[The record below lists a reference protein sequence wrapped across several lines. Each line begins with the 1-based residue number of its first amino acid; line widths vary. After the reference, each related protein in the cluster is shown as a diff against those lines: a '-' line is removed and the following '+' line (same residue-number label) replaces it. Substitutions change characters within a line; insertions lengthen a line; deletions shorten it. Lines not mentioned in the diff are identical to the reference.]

1 MQMLLFYGSN
11 TTLSTSSFSKSD
23 PKGHGND
30 INPLTSSYPTISKGP
45 IKSGAPNPGVSSNLG
60 TIHPVVDSNKQRKL
74 EERMGPGGLGYQ
86 TGVQKSQ
93 PLPRTGK
100 SVYQG
105 KTPRTPLITDDLY
118 GEPALHFSGNQQ
130 FFFRFIVQMDNHRF
144 CRCLEEVI
152 AAEIKDLTQLSDADV
167 NMTSSSSSSD
177 RRNGRK
183 NNAKM
188 SSSWS
193 GDRVKSSSSSSSS
206 TSTPTFDTNTDA
218 EETFTSSSSSSSSHK
233 KSFPRDDDLEGLS
246 TFDTKQYSST
256 VQSFAFRIVKL
267 RILGRFLGLLTFWPT
282 WSLQVSPKDRG
293 PLILLATNAARIR
306 GSLRSSPAYPLR
318 NILEQAWINNRLA
331 FTVPWVTEFL
341 KLIVWD
347 CTYVHAYNP
356 YRDVFGLLRGM
367 QRSKLLHPVDGK
379 PSSNRLYVLIE
390 IQNLWSAVPL
400 QDIRII
406 PLPIIRG
413 EKNGKSD
420 FRSGNGFEIDDENTA
435 FTLTFLNHVTLFLNE
450 ALKIF
455 KKRKRINLA
464 KRVSQVNVFSLPSS
478 TSTSTSTSA
487 STSTSIAAVQFSNA
501 KRQTPNLIGSLHGTE
516 DTLIPYG
523 AVQNYSFPPSPQCF
537 KSPTS
542 ITKNLSCVLSGN
554 ANRTRAGSTG
564 STGCTEDTVDHG
576 GGRVATSLLAQFT
589 ATTHTVPVKQ
599 PRCATRIAPGAAAAA
614 VPVLVQ
620 KERDP
625 VVNSD
630 LASLEDRMTRCS
642 NRVRSSSSCSSDRNH
657 IHLLGVSTNN
667 TGNSSTESTVKIKNR
682 ISPVLKKAV
691 TVGSH
696 VTVQTVNIDG
706 LMVDPHVTPT
716 LTGALTGQG
725 TLIRSISSPGP
736 ELGPGPEPG
745 QRMGVGMGVGPG
757 LGTGQG
763 KGVGTGSAAE
773 TAGPMWKITKDLTL
787 FTDRYRCCS
796 SFSFHCALFDV

>member
-11 TTLSTSSFSKSD
+11 TTLSASSFSKSD
-23 PKGHGND
+23 PRGHGND
-30 INPLTSSYPTISKGP
+30 INPLTSTYPIIPKGP
-45 IKSGAPNPGVSSNLG
+45 TKSGAPNPGVSSNLG

-188 SSSWS
+188 SSSSS
-193 GDRVKSSSSSSSS
+193 GDRIKSSSSS
-206 TSTPTFDTNTDA
+206 TSTTTFDTNTDT
-218 EETFTSSSSSSSSHK
+218 EETFTSSSSSSSSSSHK
-233 KSFPRDDDLEGLS
+233 KSFSRDDDLEGIS
-246 TFDTKQYSST
+246 TFDSKQYSST

-306 GSLRSSPAYPLR
+306 GSLRSSAAYPLR

-347 CTYVHAYNP
+347 CTYVQAHNP

-464 KRVSQVNVFSLPSS
+464 KRISQVNVFSLPSS
-478 TSTSTSTSA
+478 TYTSA
-487 STSTSIAAVQFSNA
+487 STSTSIAAVQFANT

-516 DTLIPYG
+516 DTLIPFG
-523 AVQNYSFPPSPQCF
+523 AVQNYSSSPSPQCF
-537 KSPTS
+537 KSPIS
-542 ITKNLSCVLSGN
+542 IAKNLSCVLSGD
-554 ANRTRAGSTG
+554 ANRIRAGSTG
-564 STGCTEDTVDHG
+564 YTEDTVDHG

-599 PRCATRIAPGAAAAA
+599 PRSANFAAPTFNTTIAAVAATTLVVTAAGAA
-614 VPVLVQ
+614 VPLLVP
-620 KERDP
+620 KERDLA
-625 VVNSD
+625 VNSD
-630 LASLEDRMTRCS
+630 LTSLEDRMTRCS
-642 NRVRSSSSCSSDRNH
+642 NRMRSSSSGSSDRNH
-657 IHLLGVSTNN
+657 VHLLGVTNN
-667 TGNSSTESTVKIKNR
+667 AGSSSTESTVKIKNR

-691 TVGSH
+691 TVGTH
-696 VTVQTVNIDG
+696 VTVHTVNIAG
-706 LMVDPHVTPT
+706 LMIDPLVTPT
-716 LTGALTGQG
+716 LTGALIGQG

-736 ELGPGPEPG
+736 ELGPGPG
-745 QRMGVGMGVGPG
+745 QGMGMGPG
-757 LGTGQG
+757 VGTGQG
-763 KGVGTGSAAE
+763 KGVGTGSGTE

-787 FTDRYRCCS
+787 LTDRYR
-796 SFSFHCALFDV
+796 

>member
-23 PKGHGND
+23 PKGHGHD
-30 INPLTSSYPTISKGP
+30 VNPLTSSYPTIPKGP
-45 IKSGAPNPGVSSNLG
+45 IKSGAQNPGVSGNLG

-100 SVYQG
+100 SGYQG
-105 KTPRTPLITDDLY
+105 KTPRTPLVTDDLY
-118 GEPALHFSGNQQ
+118 GEPALNFSGNQQ

-152 AAEIKDLTQLSDADV
+152 AAEIKDLTHLSNADV
-167 NMTSSSSSSD
+167 DMPSSSSSND

-183 NNAKM
+183 NNTKM
-188 SSSWS
+188 SSISS
-193 GDRVKSSSSSSSS
+193 GDHVKSSSSTSS
-206 TSTPTFDTNTDA
+206 TPLTTFDTNTDT
-218 EETFTSSSSSSSSHK
+218 EETFTSSSSSSSSSSHR
-233 KSFPRDDDLEGLS
+233 KSFPRDDDLEGLR
-246 TFDTKQYSST
+246 TFDSKQYSST

-306 GSLRSSPAYPLR
+306 GSLRSSAAYPLK

-347 CTYVHAYNP
+347 CTYVQAHNP

-406 PLPIIRG
+406 PPPNLRG
-413 EKNGKSD
+413 EKNGKSN
-420 FRSGNGFEIDDENTA
+420 FRFGNGFEIDDENTA

-464 KRVSQVNVFSLPSS
+464 KRISQLNVLSLPSS
-478 TSTSTSTSA
+478 TSASTSA
-487 STSTSIAAVQFSNA
+487 STSIAAVQFTNT
-501 KRQTPNLIGSLHGTE
+501 KRQTPNSIGSLHGTE
-516 DTLIPYG
+516 DTLNPFG
-523 AVQNYSFPPSPQCF
+523 AMQNYSFSPSPQCF

-542 ITKNLSCVLSGN
+542 MTKNISCVVSGDN
-554 ANRTRAGSTG
+554 NRIKAGSRG
-564 STGCTEDTVDHG
+564 YTEDTVDHG
-576 GGRVATSLLAQFT
+576 GGWVATSLLAQFT

-599 PRCATRIAPGAAAAA
+599 PRSAYSAAPHAGAGAGAAITAAI
-614 VPVLVQ
+614 PLLVQ
-620 KERDP
+620 KERDLA
-625 VVNSD
+625 VNSD
-630 LASLEDRMTRCS
+630 LVSLEDRMTRCS
-642 NRVRSSSSCSSDRNH
+642 NRIRSSSSGSSDRIH
-657 IHLLGVSTNN
+657 IYPPGVSTNN
-667 TGNSSTESTVKIKNR
+667 TGSSSTESIVKIPKNR
-682 ISPVLKKAV
+682 VSPVLKKAV
-691 TVGSH
+691 TVGTH
-696 VTVQTVNIDG
+696 VTAQTVNIAG
-706 LMVDPHVTPT
+706 LTVDPLITAA
-716 LTGALTGQG
+716 LSGYLTGQG
-725 TLIRSISSPGP
+725 TLIRSVSSPGP
-736 ELGPGPEPG
+736 ELGPGQG
-745 QRMGVGMGVGPG
+745 QGQGPGMGVGPDV
-757 LGTGQG
+757 GTGQE
-763 KGVGTGSAAE
+763 KKVGTETNGSI
-773 TAGPMWKITKDLTL
+773 WKITKDLTL
-787 FTDRYRCCS
+787 LTDRYRNCS
-796 SFSFHCALFDV
+796 SFLFSTHYALFDV

>member
-30 INPLTSSYPTISKGP
+30 INPLSSSYPTIPKGP
-45 IKSGAPNPGVSSNLG
+45 LKSGTPNPGVSSNLG

-152 AAEIKDLTQLSDADV
+152 AAEIKDLTQVSDADL
-167 NMTSSSSSSD
+167 NMTSSSSSND

-183 NNAKM
+183 NNTKM
-188 SSSWS
+188 SSSSS
-193 GDRVKSSSSSSSS
+193 GDRVKSSSPSSSS
-206 TSTPTFDTNTDA
+206 TTFDTNTDT
-218 EETFTSSSSSSSSHK
+218 EETFTSSSSSSSSSSHK
-233 KSFPRDDDLEGLS
+233 KPFPRDDDLEGLS
-246 TFDTKQYSST
+246 TFDSKQYSST

-347 CTYVHAYNP
+347 CTYVQAHNP

-406 PLPIIRG
+406 PLPNIRG
-413 EKNGKSD
+413 EKIRKSD

-450 ALKIF
+450 ALKTF

-464 KRVSQVNVFSLPSS
+464 KRISQVNVFSLPSS
-478 TSTSTSTSA
+478 STSTSA
-487 STSTSIAAVQFSNA
+487 STSTSIAAVQFSNT

-516 DTLIPYG
+516 DTLIPFG
-523 AVQNYSFPPSPQCF
+523 AVQNYSFSPSPQCL
-537 KSPTS
+537 KSSTS
-542 ITKNLSCVLSGN
+542 ITKNLSCVLSGDID
-554 ANRTRAGSTG
+554 RIKAGSTG
-564 STGCTEDTVDHG
+564 YTEDTVDQG

-589 ATTHTVPVKQ
+589 ATTLAVPVKQ
-599 PRCATRIAPGAAAAA
+599 PRSATSAAPGAAAA
-614 VPVLVQ
+614 VPLLVQ
-620 KERDP
+620 KERDL

-642 NRVRSSSSCSSDRNH
+642 NRIRSSSSGSSDRNH
-657 IHLLGVSTNN
+657 VHLLGVSTNN
-667 TGNSSTESTVKIKNR
+667 TGSSSTESTVKTLKNR

-691 TVGSH
+691 TVGTH
-696 VTVQTVNIDG
+696 VTVQMVNIAG
-706 LMVDPHVTPT
+706 STVDPLVTPT
-716 LTGALTGQG
+716 LSGALTGQG
-725 TLIRSISSPGP
+725 TLIRSMSSPES
-736 ELGPGPEPG
+736 ELGPGQG
-745 QRMGVGMGVGPG
+745 MGMGVGPG

-763 KGVGTGSAAE
+763 KGIGTKPGTE
-773 TAGPMWKITKDLTL
+773 TAGPIWKVTKDLTL
-787 FTDRYRCCS
+787 LTDRYRCCS
-796 SFSFHCALFDV
+796 SFLFSFHCAFFDV